1 MFYYLKFNTD
11 AEAHLVLFKRVETW
25 TNQAPDPANPYKFVQ
40 VPNYEVVQ
48 YIGRMEDVD
57 ADGNLILLDG
67 YLANVYH
74 NEPAPELEQYR
85 IHPKTPKM
93 IWI

>member
-11 AEAHLVLFKRVETW
+11 AEAQSVLFKRTEIW
-25 TNQAPDPANPYKFVQ
+25 TNDVPDPANPFKFVQ
-40 VPNYEVVQ
+40 VPKYEVVQ

-57 ADGNLILLDG
+57 ADGNIIFLDG

-74 NEPAPELEQYR
+74 SAPAPELEQYR
-85 IHPKTPKM
+85 TYPSTPKM